1 MFLSLHL
8 LDFANDILMIVMTAV
23 ILVSINPWLALV
35 TLVPLPF
42 IIWMIHAVR
51 DRLRHGFEKVD
62 RIWSEITNVLA
73 DTIPGIRVVKAF
85 AQEKREVARFREAN
99 NRNLEVNDRVNT
111 TWSLFSPTVTL
122 LTEVGLLVVW
132 IFGIWQ
138 VSQKQITVGVLAA
151 FLAYIGRFYMRLDS
165 MSRIVSVTQKA
176 AAGAKRI
183 FDILDHVSSVPEPQN
198 PAKLPQINGRIEL
211 RDVGFRYGNR
221 QVIRGLDLTIAPG
234 EMIGLVGHS
243 GSGKSTLINLICRFY
258 GCVRRGGAGGRRRY
272 PFGARGGLP
281 PQHRAGAAR
290 AVPVLRHHRREHRP
304 TASPTPRAMRSW
316 RRPAPPMRTSSSC
329 ACRTAMTRWWANAAR
344 PCRAVNAS
352 AFRSPVRC

>member
-1 MFLSLHL
+1 M
-8 LDFANDILMIVMTAV
+8 
-23 ILVSINPWLALV
+23 

-73 DTIPGIRVVKAF
+73 DTIRGSAWSRPSPRKS
-85 AQEKREVARFREAN
+85 ARSPVSAKP
-99 NRNLEVNDRVNT
+99 T
-111 TWSLFSPTVTL
+111 TATWKSMTASTRSGLFSPTVTL

-151 FLAYIGRFYMRLDS
+151 FLAYIGRFYTRLDS
-165 MSRIVSVTQKA
+165 MSRIVSVTQK

-211 RDVGFRYGNR
+211 REVGFRYGNR
-221 QVIRGLDLTIAPG
+221 QVIRG
-234 EMIGLVGHS
+234 
-243 GSGKSTLINLICRFY
+243 
-258 GCVRRGGAGGRRRY
+258 
-272 PFGARGGLP
+272 
-281 PQHRAGAAR
+281 
-290 AVPVLRHHRREHRP
+290 
-304 TASPTPRAMRSW
+304 
-316 RRPAPPMRTSSSC
+316 
-329 ACRTAMTRWWANAAR
+329 
-344 PCRAVNAS
+344 
-352 AFRSPVRC
+352 

>member
-1 MFLSLHL
+1 M
-8 LDFANDILMIVMTAV
+8 
-23 ILVSINPWLALV
+23 
-35 TLVPLPF
+35 
-42 IIWMIHAVR
+42 
-51 DRLRHGFEKVD
+51 
-62 RIWSEITNVLA
+62 
-73 DTIPGIRVVKAF
+73 VKAF

-111 TWSLFSPTVTL
+111 VWSLFSPTVTL

-151 FLAYIGRFYMRLDS
+151 FLAYIGRFYTRLDS
-165 MSRIVSVTQKA
+165 MSRIVSVTQK

-211 RDVGFRYGNR
+211 REVGFRYGNR
-221 QVIRGLDLTIAPG
+221 QVIRGLNLNIAPG

-258 GCVRRGGAGGRRRY
+258 DVSEGAVMVDGADIRSLRVSEYRRNIGLVLQE
-272 PFGARGGLP
+272 PFLFFGTIAENIAYGKPEATREEIV
-281 PQHRAGAAR
+281 AAAR
-290 AVPVLRHHRREHRP
+290 
-304 TASPTPRAMRSW
+304 RA
-316 RRPAPPMRTSSSC
+316 
-329 ACRTAMTRWWANAAR
+329 
-344 PCRAVNAS
+344 RA
-352 AFRSPVRC
+352 